1 MVSTHDKIDK
11 QNLFL
16 RKLSRNYYLPGPHL
30 SLHKRR
36 KAKPRCQIFAI
47 DLNKVCNVVK
57 HTDDVDNLSLSTHQN
72 LRKWCLRHRKNIDKR
87 KYQQNQRQH
96 NETMTHQN
104 MNAPTL
110 NRGTYTFTTVLSQ
123 PKAGNNY
130 PPTLSVFLLAGFS
143 LCDYLNHGATISY
156 MASLIQSGTGWYII
170 TGTVAMWMAK
180 CSWLCTLVFNK
191 YRWRYWYVR

>member
-1 MVSTHDKIDK
+1 MVWTHDKIDK
-11 QNLFL
+11 QYLFL

-36 KAKPRCQIFAI
+36 KAKPRCQILAI

-57 HTDDVDNLSLSTHQN
+57 HTDVVDNLSLCTHQN

-104 MNAPTL
+104 MNTPTL
-110 NRGTYTFTTVLSQ
+110 NGGTYTLTTVLSQ
-123 PKAGNNY
+123 PKAGNSY
-130 PPTLSVFLLAGFS
+130 PPTLSLFLLAGFA
-143 LCDYLNHGATISY
+143 LCVYLNHGATISY
-156 MASLIQSGTGWYII
+156 TASLI
-170 TGTVAMWMAK
+170 
-180 CSWLCTLVFNK
+180 
-191 YRWRYWYVR
+191 